1 MSVNISWLLK
11 MKYNKIKKQKA
22 NPITC
27 LYLDMTVWILP
38 PQNVFHTRMAP
49 SHQRCQDIVL
59 GSTPQDIRYHWHCS
73 AGALTTAEAAG
84 TTAGYDGLKDGMEGG
99 RLQLCLGG
107 QVRRAERMEGD
118 LGDRRGKVPDI
129 FSQGK
134 GRSLADMSTAERMR
148 WGPLCGRC
156 GLVNTLWTV
165 VVGGP
170 YVILMLHTPSCVFL
184 GGLLNL
190 SVPQVFSSVKS
201 E

>member
-165 VVGGP
+165 VVGG
-170 YVILMLHTPSCVFL
+170 LM
-184 GGLLNL
+184 
-190 SVPQVFSSVKS
+190 SS
-201 E
+201 